1 MKMRK
6 IGPSEI
12 LRNFLANEY
21 ELELLACIGI
31 FPIFNVIDLYPYIR
45 DDTKTTNATQK
56 QAKIWKQQLTTVRPL
71 EIDKVLDRRVAK
83 RTRNK

>member
-1 MKMRK
+1 MLELLKKEIFSRGGYNKMKMRK

-56 QAKIWKQQLTTVRPL
+56 
-71 EIDKVLDRRVAK
+71 
-83 RTRNK
+83 